1 MKKKTLK
8 NLALKKKTISHLDE
22 QAAIKGGITK
32 TWFSW
37 LFTDCQQEPTPE
49 TVFPACNSRLAACPM

>member
-1 MKKKTLK
+1 MNKKSLQ
-8 NLALKKKTISHLDE
+8 NLALHKSTISRLE
-22 QAAIKGGITK
+22 KAENIKGGIGN
-32 TWFSW
+32 TWLSW